1 MLCSNC
7 NGFNIH
13 SVKFFEINKQIA
25 MRKIILILLLV
36 ISQFCQAQDFSFL
49 SSTYLKID
57 KFEFNNFLQKKPTLS
72 YFQADG
78 KPATQIFFDSINNLK
93 NAHFI
98 QLFYAD
104 TIANKAIIITKAVSV
119 KEQKERNK
127 KFYKLQ
133 KDDKK
138 FKRNLKGS
146 TVEKLDLT
154 DIDGNQYSLESL
166 KGKIIVLNFWFTNC
180 APCIKEMP
188 DLNKLKEKYK
198 DEDVVF
204 FAITFNKKDLV
215 LPFLERTKLDFIV
228 VPNAQKTV
236 DDFQIKF
243 FPTNILINKEG
254 KVEFINETFVS
265 NGVEIIDEKIGK
277 LLKNN

>member
-1 MLCSNC
+1 MLS
-7 NGFNIH
+7 
-13 SVKFFEINKQIA
+13 
-25 MRKIILILLLV
+25 
-36 ISQFCQAQDFSFL
+36 ISQICQAQDYPFL
-49 SSTYLKID
+49 SATYLKIN

-72 YFQADG
+72 YYQANG
-78 KPATQIFFDSINNLK
+78 KVANDTYFDSIKNLK
-93 NAHFI
+93 NAHFE

-104 TIANKAIIITKAVSV
+104 TIENKAIIITKAVSE

-138 FKRNLKGS
+138 FKRSLRGS

-188 DLNKLKEKYK
+188 DLNKMKEKYK
-198 DEDVVF
+198 SEEVVF
-204 FAITFNKKDLV
+204 FAITFNKKELV
-215 LPFLERTKLDFIV
+215 MPFLEKTKLDFIV
-228 VPNAQKTV
+228 IPNAQKTV

-265 NGVEIIDEKIGK
+265 NGVNIIDDRIEK
-277 LLKNN
+277 LLTK